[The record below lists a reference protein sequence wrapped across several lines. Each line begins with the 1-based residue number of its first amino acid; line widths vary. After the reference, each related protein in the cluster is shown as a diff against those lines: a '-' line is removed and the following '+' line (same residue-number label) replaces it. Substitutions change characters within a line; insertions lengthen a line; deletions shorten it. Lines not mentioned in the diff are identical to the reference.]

1 MTDYKVLWQQM
12 CERCDELDKKLAQ
25 QETLPWTNKMSI
37 DVPNQILYTAP
48 QRKPLTDEEIRL
60 QWSEFWETECH
71 PWAIEFVRAI
81 EAAHGIKE

>member
-48 QRKPLTDEEIRL
+48 QRTWVGLTDEEIQYCVEL
-60 QWSEFWETECH
+60 KNPE
-71 PWAIEFVRAI
+71 AIAEEV
-81 EAAHGIKE
+81 EAKLKDKNT